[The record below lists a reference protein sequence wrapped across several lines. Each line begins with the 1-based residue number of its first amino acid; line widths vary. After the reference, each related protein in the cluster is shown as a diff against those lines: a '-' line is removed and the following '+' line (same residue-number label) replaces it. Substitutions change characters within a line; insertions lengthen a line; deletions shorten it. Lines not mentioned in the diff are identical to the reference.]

1 MYNSRQQAHT
11 PGERRREDGEGIAIP
26 ARLFL
31 SPQLQKSENQQK
43 NMNGSLAGK
52 KDVSQQNEHIY
63 RKNAGAVAVPAAY

>member
-1 MYNSRQQAHT
+1 MYNGRQQAHT
-11 PGERRREDGEGIAIP
+11 PGERRGEDGEGIAIP